1 MLSVTSSSS
10 RSSPALSLPWSTIG
24 AELIVVV
31 DEIITLDASVGLN
44 IPEGRG
50 ELEECWTL

>member
-31 DEIITLDASVGLN
+31 DEIITLGASVGLN
-44 IPEGRG
+44 IPEG
-50 ELEECWTL
+50 